1 MLLLLPLATTRT
13 SPLNSSTPTATTT
26 AATTLTAATTATTT
40 PTAATTAA
48 TEAPTPATTPTTNS
62 ATSTASTAST
72 TTTPAATSTTLAS
85 LALAAAALPTRSISS
100 LYVLSTK
107 DVNNSSRSV
116 GGGMGGGGTLLKEGC
131 ARSAPSSTYN
141 DYTSLSCK
149 EVLFEQVD
157 SEVCGVKCE
166 KVVPDSAKR
175 VREAGDYEFM
185 VPEQQRG
192 GKMAPKA
199 RWGLHLGVSP
209 ESKGWEVL
217 DLTDNKMV
225 TSVEVIFYETL
236 SLEAW
241 KAKYGP
247 ASGRTQAHQ
256 PTDTSTST
264 FPLLAEVDEP
274 ADEDVEEFLPS
285 FPVLAPPDPIA
296 DRAASAPVSATGDEG
311 SIEASPVA
319 PASGIAGR
327 RQGAKLV
334 DQDGKLSTIGEQQT
348 REPVEQEAATGVQ
361 SSGEQHLKRSTG
373 ELSKSAGVQDI
384 DVVEVP
390 IEKPEL
396 RRTGRARQLLEWLSF
411 HACLPPA
418 AFTTVYDKANND
430 LLYDDAEDDVDI
442 PELDPDV
449 HADPEHC
456 WDIATMTV
464 KEALM
469 RWKSEAVKAAMEE
482 EIRSLIGM
490 GTWELVERPRGVNIM
505 KNRWVYG
512 ADYDEMYSPMS
523 SYVTLR
529 IFLSIVAV
537 LDLNLMQLD
546 MKNAFP
552 AEQARPEEPGRHGAL
567 LQGRRRRSDLLGA
580 GLRRR
585 PAHRQQQHRDA
596 EGAEGAAGGCLRSAR
611 DFAGRQ
617 VPRAEDRARQA
628 SKEAV
633 AAPAELRQQAA
644 QALHQRGAG
653 RSSPEDASLGRRL
666 RGADIRR
673 RGGAG
678 TRGGG
683 VPAEGWLAEVRGDD
697 DEAGHR
703 VCLQQAGERP
713 HGEERPA
720 LARGRPLPHLPRRH
734 PRHHPGVRRW
744 TRIAGVD
751 RLRRR

>member
-1 MLLLLPLATTRT
+1 
-13 SPLNSSTPTATTT
+13 STPTATTT

-48 TEAPTPATTPTTNS
+48 TEAPTPATTPTANS

-100 LYVLSTK
+100 LDVLSTK

-157 SEVCGVKCE
+157 SERSTTPPGTTPHQLLTGK
-166 KVVPDSAKR
+166 KPDLTLVR
-175 VREAGDYEFM
+175 VWGCMVQFM

-209 ESKGWEVL
+209 EIKGWEVL

-373 ELSKSAGVQDI
+373 ELSKSAGGEQP
-384 DVVEVP
+384 VE
-390 IEKPEL
+390 
-396 RRTGRARQLLEWLSF
+396 GS
-411 HACLPPA
+411 
-418 AFTTVYDKANND
+418 
-430 LLYDDAEDDVDI
+430 
-442 PELDPDV
+442 
-449 HADPEHC
+449 
-456 WDIATMTV
+456 
-464 KEALM
+464 
-469 RWKSEAVKAAMEE
+469 
-482 EIRSLIGM
+482 
-490 GTWELVERPRGVNIM
+490 
-505 KNRWVYG
+505 
-512 ADYDEMYSPMS
+512 
-523 SYVTLR
+523 
-529 IFLSIVAV
+529 
-537 LDLNLMQLD
+537 
-546 MKNAFP
+546 
-552 AEQARPEEPGRHGAL
+552 
-567 LQGRRRRSDLLGA
+567 
-580 GLRRR
+580 
-585 PAHRQQQHRDA
+585 
-596 EGAEGAAGGCLRSAR
+596 
-611 DFAGRQ
+611 
-617 VPRAEDRARQA
+617 
-628 SKEAV
+628 
-633 AAPAELRQQAA
+633 
-644 QALHQRGAG
+644 
-653 RSSPEDASLGRRL
+653 
-666 RGADIRR
+666 
-673 RGGAG
+673 
-678 TRGGG
+678 
-683 VPAEGWLAEVRGDD
+683 
-697 DEAGHR
+697 
-703 VCLQQAGERP
+703 
-713 HGEERPA
+713 
-720 LARGRPLPHLPRRH
+720 
-734 PRHHPGVRRW
+734 
-744 TRIAGVD
+744 
-751 RLRRR
+751 